1 MKTLRVTRDL
11 PWIPQP
17 NAAKMVLTAVMP
29 PQELITSVGVLAFG
43 ESPNGQCVLMTRL
56 AKRGWPKRVW
66 DIPGGH
72 CETGETP
79 FGTLRR
85 EVMEEAAAELGEIQ
99 ILGHWHVNVT
109 APKPA
114 DYKYPYPD
122 SYMLLCV
129 ASVRNLLPF
138 EPTEEAEARRLF
150 TPNEAKEL
158 AWVQKNWDIYEAALL
173 VIGNQSSAI
182 SL

>member
-1 MKTLRVTRDL
+1 MKTLRVERNL

-17 NAAKMVLTAVMP
+17 NAAKMMLTAVMP

-43 ESPNGQCVLMTRL
+43 GNSNGQCLLMTRL
-56 AKRGWPKRVW
+56 AKRGW

-72 CETGETP
+72 CETGEIP
-79 FGTLRR
+79 FETLRR
-85 EVMEEAAAELGEIQ
+85 EVMEEAAADLGKIQ
-99 ILGHWHVNVT
+99 ILGHWHVNVA

-129 ASVRNLLPF
+129 ASVRKLLPF

-150 TPNEAKEL
+150 TPNEAKKL
-158 AWVQKNWDIYEAALL
+158 AWVRKNWDIYEAALA
-173 VIGNQSSAI
+173 VNSKQ
-182 SL
+182 